1 MLESSLKKGFIK
13 LLLLYSSLLNADNIG
28 SLLFHGN
35 CITCHAEQT
44 AISAPSITTVKNN
57 YLRAFPKKDEFIRY
71 MSQWVEHPNSET
83 SIMLE
88 AIKKYE
94 LMPELGFDK
103 STLEIISAY
112 IYETDFSKEHEGHK
126 K

>member
-1 MLESSLKKGFIK
+1 MQKNRFKYICVSIFFIT
-13 LLLLYSSLLNADNIG
+13 SLNATDIR

-35 CITCHAEQT
+35 CVTCHDEHT
-44 AISAPSITTVKNN
+44 SISAPSIDEIKEN
-57 YLRAFPKKDEFIRY
+57 YLRAFPNRKDFISY
-71 MSQWVEHPNSET
+71 MSNWIIKPKKET

-103 STLEIISAY
+103 STTNDIASY
-112 IYETDFSKEHEGHK
+112 IYDTDFSKEHEGHK
-126 K
+126 